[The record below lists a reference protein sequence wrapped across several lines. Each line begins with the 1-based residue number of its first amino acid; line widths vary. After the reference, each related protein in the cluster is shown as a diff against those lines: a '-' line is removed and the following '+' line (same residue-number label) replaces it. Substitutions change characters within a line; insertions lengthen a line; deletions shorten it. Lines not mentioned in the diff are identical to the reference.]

1 MEEQNDKIT
10 RLLRRWQ
17 AGDSEAEAA
26 LFELLLPQLR
36 RMAERQFYGE
46 RAGHTL
52 QPTALVNEAFL
63 RLSRSKHIEWQDR
76 SHFFAIAGRIMRRYL
91 IDHARRRP
99 HVDLVPMDSI
109 PEGLLGG
116 RSRNDLI
123 LQMGVL
129 LDSLEKENPQWC
141 RVVELKFFLGLT
153 DEEAAQVLQI
163 SLHTLQRQWYRARR
177 WLYTKL
183 EANPPSGGDMRRS
196 STRKRNNPPRP
207 TD

>member
-1 MEEQNDKIT
+1 LEEHNDEIT
-10 RLLRRWQ
+10 RLLRLWQ
-17 AGDSEAEAA
+17 AGDRDAEAV

-36 RMAERQFYGE
+36 RMAKRHFYAE

-63 RLSRSKHIEWQDR
+63 RLARSKHIDWQDR
-76 SHFFAIAGRIMRRYL
+76 SHFFAIAGRVMRRYL

-123 LQMGVL
+123 LQMDVL
-129 LDSLEKENPQWC
+129 LDKLEHENPQWC
-141 RVVELKFFLGLT
+141 KVVELKFFLGLT
-153 DEEAAQVLQI
+153 DEEATQVLQI

-177 WLYTKL
+177 WLYEQL
-183 EANPPSGGDMRRS
+183 EAKPSSERDVRRS
-196 STRKRNNPPRP
+196 STRKRNTPPSR
-207 TD
+207 TN